1 VRRTSHARGGA
12 SSDPSLAPLA
22 RDKVRCDAMRILF
35 ASAEVSPIAKTGGL
49 GDV

>member
-1 VRRTSHARGGA
+1 VRRTSHARRGA

-22 RDKVRCDAMRILF
+22 RDKVRDAMRILF